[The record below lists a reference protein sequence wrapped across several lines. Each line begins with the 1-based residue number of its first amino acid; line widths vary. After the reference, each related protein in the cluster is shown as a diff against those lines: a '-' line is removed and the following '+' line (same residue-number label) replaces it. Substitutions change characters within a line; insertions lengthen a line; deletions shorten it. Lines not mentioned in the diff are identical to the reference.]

1 MDKAIGNDKLA
12 LNPASM
18 SSSIS
23 GKSFLGKQI
32 TKDFWSFIDNS
43 VKESKFSWKENIEQ
57 QMNLIQRQ
65 THEFSQALTPNNGN
79 KIDLVG

>member
-12 LNPASM
+12 LNPAAM

-43 VKESKFSWKENIEQ
+43 VKESKFSWKENIEEQ
-57 QMNLIQRQ
+57 INLIQRQ
-65 THEFSQALTPNNGN
+65 THEFSQALTPNNGK